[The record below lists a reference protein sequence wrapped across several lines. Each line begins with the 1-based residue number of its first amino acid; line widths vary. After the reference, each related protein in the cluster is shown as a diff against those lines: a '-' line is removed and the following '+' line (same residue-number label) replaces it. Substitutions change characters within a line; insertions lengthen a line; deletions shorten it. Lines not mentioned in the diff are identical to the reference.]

1 MAHVRQSI
9 RENIET
15 TLTGLSTTGSRLFA
29 SRVYPIASANLPGL
43 AIYTSDENTEYVTMG
58 SDRTQ
63 FRRLSVNVEVYVQGN
78 AGYDDSLDTICSE
91 IEVALYSDLTRGGY
105 AKDTKI
111 TAMDAEFSGDGDQ
124 PVARATLRVEV
135 EYATQESD
143 PTTAV

>member
-1 MAHVRQSI
+1 
-9 RENIET
+9 
-15 TLTGLSTTGSRLFA
+15 
-29 SRVYPIASANLPGL
+29 
-43 AIYTSDENTEYVTMG
+43 MG

-63 FRRLSVNVEVYVQGN
+63 FRRLSVNVEAYVQGN
-78 AGYDDSLDTICSE
+78 TGYDDSLDTICSE